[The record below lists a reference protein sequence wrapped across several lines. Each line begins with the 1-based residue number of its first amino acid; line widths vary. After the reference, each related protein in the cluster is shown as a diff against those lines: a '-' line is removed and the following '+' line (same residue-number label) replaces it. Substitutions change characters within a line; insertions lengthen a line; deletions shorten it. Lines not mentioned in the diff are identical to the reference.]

1 MEQRN
6 TMSIVKLEVSIPELR
21 KSIECFTKN
30 RVHAFSQL
38 ATDVRTAVS
47 YTMNQLLNAEMELFL
62 GSPEQVGNKRNGYL
76 PEREYTLKGIGTIRV
91 RVPLDRK
98 GIFESNVI
106 PIYERMD
113 PRLKS
118 DMAIL
123 HLAGL
128 STRTLSMISR
138 RLLGMEVNKD
148 AVTQSLSTIKE
159 EAERWLTRPLEKK
172 YWALYVDGTNFRVIR
187 KGTTVKEPSLVVLGI
202 DENNYKSIL
211 AIEPGTKDSA
221 ECWRSVFHE
230 LKKRGL
236 DASAV
241 RIGIMDGL
249 SGLETVFRE
258 EFVHSATA
266 RCWRHAMENIMNKV
280 SKRLS
285 EKFKKL
291 AHEIMYASS
300 EDEARKAFRVL
311 KTEMGKDE
319 SRAVKCLEKDL
330 DSLLVHYRF
339 EQSFWVVL
347 RTTNSI
353 ERINKELKRRY
364 KSMEKIGESTLTC
377 LLAFTALRLEMGWQ
391 NHPVNSKAT
400 LNLKHVNTNVIEKT
414 VAELKLIQ

>member
-6 TMSIVKLEVSIPELR
+6 TMAIVKLEVSIPELR

-30 RVHAFSQL
+30 RMTAFSQL
-38 ATDVRTAVS
+38 TTDVRSAVAL
-47 YTMNQLLNAEMELFL
+47 TMNQLLNAEMEFFL
-62 GSPEQVGNKRNGYL
+62 GSTEQSDNKRNGYL

-91 RVPLDRK
+91 RVPVDRK
-98 GIFESNVI
+98 GAFESNVI
-106 PIYERMD
+106 PTYERMD

-118 DMAIL
+118 DIAIL

-138 RLLGMEVNKD
+138 RLLGMDVNKD
-148 AVTQSLSTIKE
+148 SVTQSLSVIQD
-159 EAERWLTRPLEKK
+159 EAEKWLTRPLEKK

-187 KGTTVKEPSLVVLGI
+187 KRTTVKEPSLVVLGI
-202 DENNYKSIL
+202 DENNFKSIL

-221 ECWRSVFHE
+221 ECWRTVFHE
-230 LKKRGL
+230 LKRRGL
-236 DASAV
+236 DASTV

-249 SGLETVFRE
+249 PGLETVFRE
-258 EFVHSATA
+258 EFVNSTTA

-280 SKRLS
+280 SKRTS
-285 EKFKKL
+285 IPFKKL
-291 AHEIMYASS
+291 THEIMYATS
-300 EDEARKAFRVL
+300 EDAARKAFSRL
-311 KTEMGKDE
+311 KIAMGKDE
-319 SRAVKCLEKDL
+319 SRALNCLEKDL

-339 EQSFWVVL
+339 EPSFWTAL

-364 KSMEKIGESTLTC
+364 KSMEKIGESSLTC

-391 NHPVNSKAT
+391 NYRVNSNAT
-400 LNLKHVNTNVIEKT
+400 LNLKHINTNVIENT